1 MYSLKILFYLAIKLW
16 ENLCNKQ
23 DLVCP
28 VTVKDKKKSIKI
40 YDFYVQYGSLMQ
52 NDSFTGVFN
61 IWQQVGNVEVFV
73 VSINTT
79 NQIRYLY
86 KFQSWWWCLGLVST
100 LVCIYIC
107 TNIHYIYVY
116 IYTQSHLYICIYM

>member
-1 MYSLKILFYLAIKLW
+1 MSSNSKR
-16 ENLCNKQ
+16 
-23 DLVCP
+23 
-28 VTVKDKKKSIKI
+28 KKKSIKI

-86 KFQSWWWCLGLVST
+86 NFQS
-100 LVCIYIC
+100 
-107 TNIHYIYVY
+107 
-116 IYTQSHLYICIYM
+116 